1 MKTFVYH
8 MQTKGRDSD
17 MESDGNT
24 YYIVKAEVLPEV
36 FIKTMEVKDLLK
48 KGKVTTIFEAVE
60 RVGMSRSAY
69 YKYKDAIFPLY
80 EMNTTRMITMAM
92 ILEHSPGVLSEVLN
106 EIANAKASILT
117 INQNIPVHGVA
128 NVTISL
134 ELKNM
139 MIQVS
144 QLIQNL
150 ESMEGV
156 NKVTILA
163 KE

>member
-1 MKTFVYH
+1 
-8 MQTKGRDSD
+8 

>member
-1 MKTFVYH
+1 